1 MLYIFFFKIIDK
13 KKADY
18 VLFCKKLNLYIKSTK
33 LIHFHII
40 YYGQL
45 LLRMWLST
53 AVILSP
59 LPVILLPFT
68 LCTQYIDK
76 VLLLYK
82 VDNIFCN

>member
-33 LIHFHII
+33 LIHFHIA

-45 LLRMWLST
+45 LLQMWFST
-53 AVILSP
+53 AVHSFTSSSNPASLYAMY
-59 LPVILLPFT
+59 PV
-68 LCTQYIDK
+68 Y
-76 VLLLYK
+76 
-82 VDNIFCN
+82 